1 MSEDPMVEEF
11 FSELNDKYYPQVM
24 TGLEMLEGDALGE
37 GIEILAR
44 PLHTIKGVTGFMTGF
59 EEASHFTHKIE
70 DFLKKVQSGDV
81 ESSPENVT
89 LLSRGVNMIFQVL
102 EQLRDGDM
110 DEEEKSE
117 VLGLIDE
124 ASKSDLE
131 ESEISGAGVDV
142 DMRDNVTIIRVKDP
156 RVHLEGQFKP
166 IISAILCIEPGGFH
180 PARPGKGPDFRFRG
194 LGRRGFDGHHLQDR
208 RMQSVRRIPDEPL
221 RLGLRPDHIRLH
233 RRRNIFF
240 HSLRGRHARQHHS
253 VH

>member
-24 TGLEMLEGDALGE
+24 TGLEMLEGDALAE
-37 GIEILAR
+37 GIEILTR

-81 ESSPENVT
+81 NSSSENVT

-110 DEEEKSE
+110 DEEEKNE
-117 VLGLIDE
+117 VLELIGE
-124 ASKSDLE
+124 ASKSDQE

-142 DMRDNVTIIRVKDP
+142 EMRDNVTIIRVKDP
-156 RVHLEGQFKP
+156 RVHQEGQFKP
-166 IISAILCIEPGGFH
+166 IISAILGVEPGDSILLDLAQVLTFGSGAWAAVASMGTTFKIATCNLSAESRMTMYSWGFEH
-180 PARPGKGPDFRFRG
+180 TI
-194 LGRRGFDGHHLQDR
+194 
-208 RMQSVRRIPDEPL
+208 SVYTDEETY
-221 RLGLRPDHIRLH
+221 
-233 RRRNIFF
+233 FTT
-240 HSLRGRHARQHHS
+240 Q
-253 VH
+253 